1 MSTCTSC
8 YSSKIHVDNTK
19 QNLNYKGAVLVVNVE
34 FSTCGR
40 CGREFISKEQIL
52 QNDAVVR
59 IKKAAFDK
67 KAA

>member
-1 MSTCTSC
+1 MSICTSC
-8 YSSKIHVDNTK
+8 QSPKIHVDNTQ
-19 QNLNYKGAVLVVNVE
+19 QNLNYKGAVLMVSVE

-40 CGREFISKEQIL
+40 CGREFISRDQIL